1 MDSDNTEKF
10 KIVMLGLDEAG
21 GTTILYQ
28 LGMLRVGRVT
38 GRVGSTSFYH
48 ESGRVGS
55 ADFEIVTGRAGSRV
69 SQKFS
74 TGRTGQAKNCDGS
87 GGSRKNMSRVRRV
100 KESCEKLLFFL

>member
-1 MDSDNTEKF
+1 M
-10 KIVMLGLDEAG
+10 
-21 GTTILYQ
+21 ILWQ
-28 LGMLRVGRVT
+28 KDTKLKLPLGMLRVGRVT